1 MLGKGYY
8 QKHVNCEKLMDF
20 LWSKKK
26 SGDLLRGN
34 SGVEA
39 GLGKVTNHE
48 AKSPEPFLQELKVV
62 DSLDTYSKAIT
73 SWHVIFMR
81 YSPHNYWHHPMTSTK
96 TFEAVKH
103 AACPV
108 CLLLLVQPKLTGDMM
123 PFRKVLILR
132 GLGYGIDG
140 DFIIRICGK
149 KIHHPKMNEGT
160 SSKGN
165 HISQPF
171 DC

>member
-8 QKHVNCEKLMDF
+8 QKHVNCKKLMDF

-62 DSLDTYSKAIT
+62 DL
-73 SWHVIFMR
+73 
-81 YSPHNYWHHPMTSTK
+81 
-96 TFEAVKH
+96 
-103 AACPV
+103 
-108 CLLLLVQPKLTGDMM
+108 
-123 PFRKVLILR
+123 LILTAR
-132 GLGYGIDG
+132 PS
-140 DFIIRICGK
+140 
-149 KIHHPKMNEGT
+149 HP
-160 SSKGN
+160 
-165 HISQPF
+165 
-171 DC
+171 